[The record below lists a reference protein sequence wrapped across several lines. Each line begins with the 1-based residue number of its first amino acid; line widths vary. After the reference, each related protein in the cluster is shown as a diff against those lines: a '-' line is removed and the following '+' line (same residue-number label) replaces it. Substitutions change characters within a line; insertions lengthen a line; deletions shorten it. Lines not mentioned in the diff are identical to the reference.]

1 MKRVRPQ
8 TASIIIDPNTN
19 KDCSEND
26 TENDTI
32 LRNFSNFM
40 RQIVENENDKF
51 LTGDINLIDYVLS
64 KYLKIDIP
72 SLQNLNKLAIK
83 INGSYG
89 LLNQFGQRLSN
100 LIYLKL
106 NNSLIQGIN
115 DLGTNFKNLKIIQMN
130 NCKLKD
136 LGGLICFEHLE
147 VFEAKNNLI
156 SDLIELEMCMSL
168 KKLDLEN
175 NLVDNI
181 QNIYFLS
188 SLDGLVYLNLL
199 KNPIQNY
206 EDKIK
211 NLLPNLKELN
221 TPNNDLCDDYYNS
234 NNNKFSNI
242 KISDSISTSNTN
254 NTYNDTKSVNSS
266 NKIVI
271 NCCDKKTQKKD
282 NKNFQDN
289 NGINEDIEII
299 PNDNDNINLISINKS
314 NYNTN
319 NNSSINFADTLNST
333 KTKFD
338 FSMSMNKFKPI
349 NTSNL
354 NPVITKKKES
364 DDIKLLRESFSR
376 NFMNSTSTKIKR
388 HKSSDKSFGNLSL
401 NKISKN
407 NNNNWPGMGKIFT
420 KGFNINKYDKDKAN
434 KKDKFLEEFRN
445 RRLFGNK

>member
-1 MKRVRPQ
+1 MKRARPQ
-8 TASIIIDPNTN
+8 TASIIIDSKSNE
-19 KDCSEND
+19 DSFEND

-40 RQIVENENDKF
+40 RQIVENENGKF

-221 TPNNDLCDDYYNS
+221 VPNNDLCDDYYNS
-234 NNNKFSNI
+234 KYNKFSNI

-254 NTYNDTKSVNSS
+254 NDTKSVNSS

-271 NCCDKKTQKKD
+271 NCCDKKTQKKE
-282 NKNFQDN
+282 NNNFQDN
-289 NGINEDIEII
+289 NCINEDIEII

-314 NYNTN
+314 NNNTN
-319 NNSSINFADTLNST
+319 NSSSINFADTLNST

-349 NTSNL
+349 DTSNL

-376 NFMNSTSTKIKR
+376 NFMNTSSTKIKR

-401 NKISKN
+401 NKISKT

-434 KKDKFLEEFRN
+434 KKNKFLEEFRN
-445 RRLFGNK
+445 RRLLGNK

>member
-1 MKRVRPQ
+1 
-8 TASIIIDPNTN
+8 
-19 KDCSEND
+19 
-26 TENDTI
+26 
-32 LRNFSNFM
+32 M
-40 RQIVENENDKF
+40 RQIVENKNDKF
-51 LTGDINLIDYVLS
+51 LTGDTNLIDYVLS

-72 SLQNLNKLAIK
+72 SLQNLNKLSIK

-89 LLNQFGQRLSN
+89 LLNQFGQRLTN

-147 VFEAKNNLI
+147 VFEAKNNQI

-175 NLVDNI
+175 NLVENI

-188 SLDGLVYLNLL
+188 SLDGLIYLNLL

-211 NLLPNLKELN
+211 DLLPNLKELN
-221 TPNNDLCDDYYNS
+221 IPNNDLCDEYYNGK
-234 NNNKFSNI
+234 NNKFNNV
-242 KISDSISTSNTN
+242 KISDSVSTN
-254 NTYNDTKSVNSS
+254 NDSKSINS

-271 NCCDKKTQKKD
+271 NCSNKKPSKQENINLT
-282 NKNFQDN
+282 DN

-299 PNDNDNINLISINKS
+299 PTDNENMNFISINKS
-314 NYNTN
+314 NNISN

-338 FSMSMNKFKPI
+338 FSISMNKFKPVDAG
-349 NTSNL
+349 NL

-376 NFMNSTSTKIKR
+376 NAMNSTMTKIR
-388 HKSSDKSFGNLSL
+388 RYKSNEKNFGNISL
-401 NKISKN
+401 NKFSKN
-407 NNNNWPGMGKIFT
+407 NNNNWIGMGKVIT
-420 KGFNINKYDKDKAN
+420 QGFNNNKYDKDKF
-434 KKDKFLEEFRN
+434 KMKDKFLEEFRN
-445 RRLFGNK
+445 KRLFGNK

>member
-1 MKRVRPQ
+1 MKRARPQ
-8 TASIIIDPNTN
+8 TASIIIDSKSNE
-19 KDCSEND
+19 DSFEND

-72 SLQNLNKLAIK
+72 SFQNLNKLAIK

-221 TPNNDLCDDYYNS
+221 VPNNDLCDDYYNS
-234 NNNKFSNI
+234 KYNKFSNI

-254 NTYNDTKSVNSS
+254 NDTKSVNSS

-271 NCCDKKTQKKD
+271 NCCDKKTQKKE
-282 NKNFQDN
+282 NNNFQDN
-289 NGINEDIEII
+289 NCINEDIEII

-314 NYNTN
+314 NNNTN
-319 NNSSINFADTLNST
+319 NSSSINFADTLNST

-349 NTSNL
+349 DTSNL

-376 NFMNSTSTKIKR
+376 NFMNTSSTKIKR
-388 HKSSDKSFGNLSL
+388 HKSSDKSFGNLRL
-401 NKISKN
+401 NKISKT

-434 KKDKFLEEFRN
+434 KKNKFLEEFRN
-445 RRLFGNK
+445 RRLLGNK

>member
-1 MKRVRPQ
+1 MKRPRPQ
-8 TASIIIDPNTN
+8 TASIIIDSKSTE
-19 KDCSEND
+19 DLSEND
-26 TENDTI
+26 PANDTI

-51 LTGDINLIDYVLS
+51 LTGDTNLIDYVLS

-72 SLQNLNKLAIK
+72 SLQNLNKLSIK

-89 LLNQFGQRLSN
+89 LLNQFGQRLAN

-147 VFEAKNNLI
+147 IFEAKNNQI

-168 KKLDLEN
+168 KKLNLEN
-175 NLVDNI
+175 NMVENI

-188 SLDGLVYLNLL
+188 SLDGLIYLNLL

-211 NLLPNLKELN
+211 DLLPNLKELN
-221 TPNNDLCDDYYNS
+221 IPNNDLCDEYYNAKY
-234 NNNKFSNI
+234 NKFNNV
-242 KISDSISTSNTN
+242 KISDSISTN
-254 NTYNDTKSVNSS
+254 NDSKSINS
-266 NKIVI
+266 NKIII
-271 NCCDKKTQKKD
+271 NCSNKKPPKQE
-282 NKNFQDN
+282 NVNLPDN

-299 PNDNDNINLISINKS
+299 STDNENMNFMSINKS
-314 NYNTN
+314 NNASN

-338 FSMSMNKFKPI
+338 FSISMNKLKPVDA
-349 NTSNL
+349 SNL

-376 NFMNSTSTKIKR
+376 NAMNSTMTKIR
-388 HKSSDKSFGNLSL
+388 RYKSNEKNFGNLSL
-401 NKISKN
+401 NKFSKN
-407 NNNNWPGMGKIFT
+407 NNNNWIGMGKVIT
-420 KGFNINKYDKDKAN
+420 QGFNNNKYDKDKF
-434 KKDKFLEEFRN
+434 KMKDKFLEEFRN
-445 RRLFGNK
+445 KRLFGNK

>member
-1 MKRVRPQ
+1 MKRARPQ
-8 TASIIIDPNTN
+8 TASIIIDSKSNE
-19 KDCSEND
+19 DSFEND

-221 TPNNDLCDDYYNS
+221 VPNNYLCDDYYNS
-234 NNNKFSNI
+234 KYNKFSNI

-254 NTYNDTKSVNSS
+254 NDTKSVNSS

-271 NCCDKKTQKKD
+271 NCCDKKKQKKE
-282 NKNFQDN
+282 NNNFQDN
-289 NGINEDIEII
+289 NCINEDIEII

-314 NYNTN
+314 NNNTN
-319 NNSSINFADTLNST
+319 NSSSINFADTLNST

-349 NTSNL
+349 DTSNL

-376 NFMNSTSTKIKR
+376 NFMNTSSTKIKR

-401 NKISKN
+401 NKISKT

-420 KGFNINKYDKDKAN
+420 KGFNFNKYDKDKAN
-434 KKDKFLEEFRN
+434 KKNKFLEEFRN
-445 RRLFGNK
+445 RRLLGNK

>member
-1 MKRVRPQ
+1 MKRPRPQ
-8 TASIIIDPNTN
+8 TASIIIDSKSNE
-19 KDCSEND
+19 DLSEND
-26 TENDTI
+26 PENDTI

-51 LTGDINLIDYVLS
+51 LTGDTNLIDYVLS

-72 SLQNLNKLAIK
+72 SLQNLNKLSIK

-89 LLNQFGQRLSN
+89 LLNQFGQRLAN

-147 VFEAKNNLI
+147 IFEAKNNQI

-168 KKLDLEN
+168 KKLNLEN
-175 NLVDNI
+175 NMVENI

-188 SLDGLVYLNLL
+188 SLDGLIYLNLL

-211 NLLPNLKELN
+211 DLLPNLKELN
-221 TPNNDLCDDYYNS
+221 IPNNDLCDEYYNAKY
-234 NNNKFSNI
+234 NKFNNV
-242 KISDSISTSNTN
+242 KISDSISTN
-254 NTYNDTKSVNSS
+254 NDSKSINS
-266 NKIVI
+266 NKIII
-271 NCCDKKTQKKD
+271 NCSNKKPPKQE
-282 NKNFQDN
+282 NVNLPDN

-299 PNDNDNINLISINKS
+299 STDNENMNFMSINKS
-314 NYNTN
+314 NNASN

-338 FSMSMNKFKPI
+338 FSISMNKFKPVD
-349 NTSNL
+349 SGNL

-376 NFMNSTSTKIKR
+376 NAMNSTMTKIR
-388 HKSSDKSFGNLSL
+388 RYKSNEKNFGNLSL
-401 NKISKN
+401 NKFSKN
-407 NNNNWPGMGKIFT
+407 NNNNWIGMGKVIT
-420 KGFNINKYDKDKAN
+420 QGFNNNKYDKDKF
-434 KKDKFLEEFRN
+434 KMKDKFLEEFRN
-445 RRLFGNK
+445 KRLFGNK

>member
-1 MKRVRPQ
+1 MKRARPQ
-8 TASIIIDPNTN
+8 TASIIIDSKSNE
-19 KDCSEND
+19 DSFEND

-221 TPNNDLCDDYYNS
+221 VPNNDLCDDYYNS
-234 NNNKFSNI
+234 KYNKFSNI

-254 NTYNDTKSVNSS
+254 NDTKSVNSS

-271 NCCDKKTQKKD
+271 NCCDKKTQKKE
-282 NKNFQDN
+282 NNNFQDN
-289 NGINEDIEII
+289 NDINEDIEII

-314 NYNTN
+314 NNNTN
-319 NNSSINFADTLNST
+319 NSSSINFADTLNST

-349 NTSNL
+349 DTSNL

-376 NFMNSTSTKIKR
+376 NFMNTSSTKIKR

-420 KGFNINKYDKDKAN
+420 KGFNFNKYDKDKAN
-434 KKDKFLEEFRN
+434 KKNKFLEEFRN
-445 RRLFGNK
+445 RRLLGNK

>member
-1 MKRVRPQ
+1 MKRARPQ
-8 TASIIIDPNTN
+8 TASIIIDSKSNE
-19 KDCSEND
+19 DSFEND

-221 TPNNDLCDDYYNS
+221 VPNNDLCDDYYNS
-234 NNNKFSNI
+234 KYNKFSNI

-254 NTYNDTKSVNSS
+254 NDTKSVNSS

-271 NCCDKKTQKKD
+271 NCCDKKTQKKE
-282 NKNFQDN
+282 NNNFQDN
-289 NGINEDIEII
+289 NCINEDIEII

-314 NYNTN
+314 NNNTN
-319 NNSSINFADTLNST
+319 NSSSINFADTLNST

-349 NTSNL
+349 DTNNL

-376 NFMNSTSTKIKR
+376 NFMNTSSTKIKR

-401 NKISKN
+401 NKISKT

-420 KGFNINKYDKDKAN
+420 KGFNFNKYDKDKAN
-434 KKDKFLEEFRN
+434 KKNKFLEEFRN
-445 RRLFGNK
+445 RRLLGNK

>member
-1 MKRVRPQ
+1 MKRTRPQ
-8 TASIIIDPNTN
+8 TASIIIDSKSNE
-19 KDCSEND
+19 DLSEND
-26 TENDTI
+26 PENDTI

-51 LTGDINLIDYVLS
+51 LTGDTNLIDYVLS
-64 KYLKIDIP
+64 KYLNIDIP
-72 SLQNLNKLAIK
+72 SLQNLNKLSIK

-89 LLNQFGQRLSN
+89 LLNQFGQRLAN

-147 VFEAKNNLI
+147 IFEAKNNQI

-168 KKLDLEN
+168 KKLNLEN
-175 NLVDNI
+175 NMVENI

-188 SLDGLVYLNLL
+188 SLDGLIYLNLL

-211 NLLPNLKELN
+211 DLLPNLKELN
-221 TPNNDLCDDYYNS
+221 IPNNDLCDEYYNAKY
-234 NNNKFSNI
+234 NKFNNV
-242 KISDSISTSNTN
+242 KISDSISTN
-254 NTYNDTKSVNSS
+254 NDSKSINS
-266 NKIVI
+266 NKIII
-271 NCCDKKTQKKD
+271 NCSNKKPPKQE
-282 NKNFQDN
+282 NVNLPDN

-299 PNDNDNINLISINKS
+299 STDNENMNFMSINKS
-314 NYNTN
+314 NNASN

-338 FSMSMNKFKPI
+338 FSISMNKLKPVDA
-349 NTSNL
+349 SNL

-376 NFMNSTSTKIKR
+376 NAMNSTMTKIR
-388 HKSSDKSFGNLSL
+388 RYKSNEKNFGNISL
-401 NKISKN
+401 NKFSKN
-407 NNNNWPGMGKIFT
+407 NNNNWIGMGKVIT
-420 KGFNINKYDKDKAN
+420 QGFNNNKYDKDKF
-434 KKDKFLEEFRN
+434 KMKDKFLEEFRN
-445 RRLFGNK
+445 KRLFGNK

>member
-1 MKRVRPQ
+1 MKRARPQ
-8 TASIIIDPNTN
+8 TASIIIDSKSNE
-19 KDCSEND
+19 DSFEND

-221 TPNNDLCDDYYNS
+221 VPNNDLCDDYYNS
-234 NNNKFSNI
+234 KYNKFSNI

-254 NTYNDTKSVNSS
+254 NDTKSVNSS

-271 NCCDKKTQKKD
+271 NCCDKKTQKKENND
-282 NKNFQDN
+282 FQDN
-289 NGINEDIEII
+289 NCINEDIEII

-314 NYNTN
+314 NNNTN
-319 NNSSINFADTLNST
+319 NSSSINFADTLNST

-349 NTSNL
+349 DTSNL

-376 NFMNSTSTKIKR
+376 NFMNTSSTKIKR

-401 NKISKN
+401 NKISKT

-420 KGFNINKYDKDKAN
+420 KGFNFNKYDKDKAN
-434 KKDKFLEEFRN
+434 KKNKFLEEFRN
-445 RRLFGNK
+445 RRLLGNK

>member
-1 MKRVRPQ
+1 MKRARPQ
-8 TASIIIDPNTN
+8 TASIIIDSKSNE
-19 KDCSEND
+19 DSFEND

-221 TPNNDLCDDYYNS
+221 VPNNDLCDDYYNS
-234 NNNKFSNI
+234 KYNKFSNI

-254 NTYNDTKSVNSS
+254 NDTKSVNSS

-271 NCCDKKTQKKD
+271 NCCDKKTPKKE
-282 NKNFQDN
+282 NNNFQDN

-314 NYNTN
+314 NNNTN
-319 NNSSINFADTLNST
+319 NSSSINFADILNST

-349 NTSNL
+349 DTSNL

-376 NFMNSTSTKIKR
+376 NFMNTSSTKIKR

-401 NKISKN
+401 NKISKT

-434 KKDKFLEEFRN
+434 KKNKFLEEFRN
-445 RRLFGNK
+445 RRLLGNK